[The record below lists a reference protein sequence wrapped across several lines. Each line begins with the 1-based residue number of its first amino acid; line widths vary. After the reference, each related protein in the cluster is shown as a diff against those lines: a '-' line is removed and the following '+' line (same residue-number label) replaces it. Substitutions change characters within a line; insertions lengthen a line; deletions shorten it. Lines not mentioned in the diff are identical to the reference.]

1 MRTIILTRDKKAI
14 IKNRVNVKKSTLDW
28 RNSLYILEQKR
39 VQNYSGRT
47 GKLKGTE
54 LIFFEEN
61 PNPLTHEEKPK
72 DLSETYLDDI
82 VIVNLIQQTTGT
94 FGKWD
99 YNFGFLGWFTASP
112 IRIPA
117 LLMIIAVGYI
127 ILSNFL
133 SSGVI
138 L

>member
-1 MRTIILTRDKKAI
+1 MRTIILTRDKKAK

-28 RNSLYILEQKR
+28 RNSLYILEPKR
-39 VQNYSGRT
+39 VQNYSDNK
-47 GKLKGTE
+47 GKVKGTE
-54 LIFFEEN
+54 LVFFEEN
-61 PNPLTHEEKPK
+61 PNPLTHAEKPE
-72 DLSETYLDDI
+72 DLSLTYLDDI

-99 YNFGFLGWFTASP
+99 YNLGFLGWFTASP

-117 LLMIIAVGYI
+117 LLMLIAVGYI
-127 ILSNFL
+127 VISNFL
-133 SSGVI
+133 SSGAF